1 MLLWTTRRARWI
13 EMSELIQLQ
22 SSLAQIFR
30 EALSA
35 PTSWE
40 NPKAV
45 KKLQSINQALDG
57 VSPKPSTD
65 SIAIILAE
73 YRRTQSV
80 TSYRD
85 QKYVCYGTALQMPD
99 GWCVLG
105 NEKLR
110 DKLLAD
116 VEQLDETRRRFKCFQ
131 ALLSSY
137 FAFALYDE
145 QTPEA
150 AKTGWQTLRD
160 WLARQRAQFQRES
173 FKNKFRLPGWFA
185 VLIEH
190 ENLLTATP
198 CDRYGREL
206 LRGDGNSI
214 EDARKGL
221 GIPRNSWVMQEVILS
236 QMKAAVELRDNPFKD
251 HLDRLLEF
259 VQGKSSLAVS
269 ELLKRRAI
277 AMLVS
282 RYARCASK
290 PEHPVLRDAAVA
302 IIGNPWLKRSAWDA
316 VKNYS
321 EQPDVEA
328 REMVNGW
335 LKQRLITDFFAVLSE
350 DGQADQRRLNYW
362 LRFEPAIED
371 LWLVLGPDAMKN
383 KGKPYRDLRER
394 ANGRLLS
401 LENGGSSSNNAFIMR
416 MGDWLIVEFGLINN
430 ACFIY
435 SREPAPFSLEIG
447 DITESKLKILNKHN
461 WNGVGKKYSHN
472 GNWEDKFDAEI
483 CPKIA
488 HWPSKIPITLNH
500 NIVPEDN
507 NNSSASTFSRTVASN
522 IGFDETEFWNRIK
535 RYSVPTEDS
544 RRKGGALWVNIEQS
558 RYPMIDQW
566 LESLDFKYKLGR
578 GWWRE

>member
-45 KKLQSINQALDG
+45 KKLQAINQALDG

-85 QKYVCYGTALQMPD
+85 LKYVCFGTALQMPD

-206 LRGDGNSI
+206 LRGDGNSL

-316 VKNYS
+316 WVKNYS

-401 LENGGSSSNNAFIMR
+401 LENGGSSSNSAFIMR
-416 MGDWLIVEFGLINN
+416 IGNWLIVEFGLTGN
-430 ACFIY
+430 ACY
-435 SREPAPFSLEIG
+435 VYPLKPPPFDLEGKSVSLY
-447 DITESKLKILNKHN
+447 KLKNKSIGEHHN
-461 WNGVGKKYSHN
+461 HIAHG
-472 GNWEDKFDAEI
+472 WESNFDQVI
-483 CPKIA
+483 CPKIG
-488 HWPSKIPITLNH
+488 HWPGWKTYH
-500 NIVPEDN
+500 NTDPADN
-507 NNSSASTFSRTVASN
+507 RKPSASHTALN
-522 IGFDETEFWNRIK
+522 KGFDETEFWNQIK

-566 LESLDFKYKLGR
+566 LESLDFKYKPGR

>member
-1 MLLWTTRRARWI
+1 MRRWTTRRARWI

-22 SSLAQIFR
+22 SSLSQIFC
-30 EALSA
+30 EALLAS
-35 PTSWE
+35 TSWE
-40 NPKAV
+40 NAKAV
-45 KKLQSINQALDG
+45 KKLQAINRELDG
-57 VSPKPSTD
+57 FSPEPPAD
-65 SIAIILAE
+65 SIAIIVAE
-73 YRRTQSV
+73 YRRAQSV

-85 QKYVCYGTALQMPD
+85 LKYVCYGAALQMPD

-116 VEQLDETRRRFKCFQ
+116 VEQLDEVRRRFKCFQ

-145 QTPEA
+145 QAPEA
-150 AKTGWQTLRD
+150 AKAGWEILRD
-160 WLARQRAQFQRES
+160 WLARQRAQFQRDG
-173 FKNKFRLPGWFA
+173 NKSKLRLPGWFA
-185 VLIEH
+185 VLTEH

-198 CDRYGREL
+198 CDRYGKEL
-206 LRGDGNSI
+206 LRDDSTSI
-214 EDARKGL
+214 EDARQGL
-221 GIPRNSWVMQEVILS
+221 GIPGDSWVMEETILS
-236 QMKAAVELRDNPFKD
+236 QVKAAVALRDNNFNTYLNP
-251 HLDRLLEF
+251 LLKIA
-259 VQGKSSLAVS
+259 QGQAGVSVS

-277 AMLVS
+277 ALLVS
-282 RYARCASK
+282 RYARCQSK
-290 PEHPVLRDAAVA
+290 PEHPVLRDAAVT
-302 IIGNPWLKRSAWDA
+302 IIGNPWLKRTTWDA
-316 VKNYS
+316 WVKNDS
-321 EQPDVEA
+321 DQPDVEA

-350 DGQADQRRLNYW
+350 DGQADERRLKYW

-416 MGDWLIVEFGLINN
+416 MGNWLIVEFGLTGN
-430 ACFIY
+430 ACY
-435 SREPAPFSLEIG
+435 VYPLTPTPFSLEG
-447 DITESKLKILNKHN
+447 KSVTLSKLKNKC
-461 WNGVGKKYSHN
+461 VGEHYNHVIH
-472 GNWEDKFDAEI
+472 GWESNFDQVL
-483 CPKIA
+483 CPKIG
-488 HWPSKIPITLNH
+488 HWPGWKTYH
-500 NIVPEDN
+500 NTNFADN
-507 NNSSASTFSRTVASN
+507 RKSSSPHTTFN
-522 IGFDETEFWNRIK
+522 KGFDETEFWNRIK

-566 LESLDFKYKLGR
+566 LESLDFKYKSGR